1 MDIYTYSKLAWL
13 PFYDTGFLLIFI
25 LFTIALSFFFIFNLK
40 EIIEGK
46 ENKLLVKYFD
56 MLDSF
61 CLDDSQK
68 NIVKIFT
75 VVYNIYNR
83 YSSFLW
89 FALKDT
95 LSPTDSDFVESIMKN
110 SFPLHSR
117 EFKDFLE
124 KHGEEYKIFKKI
136 SKKISFGVFRDN
148 LLVILILLFLLLL
161 ILSVFSL
168 CVVIYLK

>member
-1 MDIYTYSKLAWL
+1 L

-83 YSSFLW
+83 YSSFL
-89 FALKDT
+89 
-95 LSPTDSDFVESIMKN
+95 
-110 SFPLHSR
+110 
-117 EFKDFLE
+117 
-124 KHGEEYKIFKKI
+124 
-136 SKKISFGVFRDN
+136 
-148 LLVILILLFLLLL
+148 
-161 ILSVFSL
+161 
-168 CVVIYLK
+168 